1 MRTLTAR
8 FSLVT
13 LIGACLLV
21 LAPALHAQ
29 PKDRAKIT
37 KTAFD
42 RTAYHPGD
50 KGVAAILLEIP
61 AGFHAQSRTPLE
73 DFLIKFQVKPD
84 NADAVILGDVVYP
97 PGTIEEYPKL
107 GKLSVYTGKVVL
119 LVPFEA
125 KADAEPGNFKLTGS
139 LYYQLCDDQQCYQPE

>member
-8 FSLVT
+8 FPLVA
-13 LIGACLLV
+13 LITAFLLL

-50 KGVAAILLEIP
+50 KGNAAIVLEIP

-73 DFLIKFQVKPD
+73 EFLIKFQVKPD
-84 NADAVILGDVVYP
+84 NSDLLTFGEIVYP
-97 PGTIEEYPKL
+97 APTIETYPGL
-107 GKLSVYTGKVVL
+107 GKV
-119 LVPFEA
+119 
-125 KADAEPGNFKLTGS
+125 
-139 LYYQLCDDQQCYQPE
+139 